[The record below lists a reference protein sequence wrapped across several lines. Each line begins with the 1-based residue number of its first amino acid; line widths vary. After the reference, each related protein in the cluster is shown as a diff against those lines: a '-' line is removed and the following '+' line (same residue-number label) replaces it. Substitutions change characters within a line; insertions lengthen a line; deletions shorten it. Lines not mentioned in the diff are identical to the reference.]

1 MERGGDWDCCFCC
14 CFSQGGADGRSPTL
28 ISVMASSNTRDA
40 WPPNYA
46 PISGCVA
53 WWCRAPER
61 RLSRPADVFIRSHVR
76 RHSASASSHPIVEVH
91 ISGGRE
97 MDEIATEFD
106 SPTAMPVRCSHA
118 EHPVN

>member
-1 MERGGDWDCCFCC
+1 MDRGGDCDCCF
-14 CFSQGGADGRSPTL
+14 CFSQGGADARNPTL

-61 RLSRPADVFIRSHVR
+61 RLSRPADVFIRGHVR
-76 RHSASASSHPIVEVH
+76 RHSASASSHPIVEGH

-97 MDEIATEFD
+97 MAKKRTKFKAQ
-106 SPTAMPVRCSHA
+106 TARQ
-118 EHPVN
+118 